1 MGASPL
7 NAHSGIG
14 IVDRSAKGAT
24 GAHKFA
30 AAHAREFLIPFR
42 TSCFDQSS
50 GYWRTRP
57 QLCVWK
63 VVASDRVKPHIRR
76 KPVTGPFQDLHRA
89 SGRPCSI
96 RIPGAVAVAYK
107 QARHAVC

>member
-63 VVASDRVKPHIRR
+63 VVASGNMLSRVFCFLRQCIRLAC
-76 KPVTGPFQDLHRA
+76 V
-89 SGRPCSI
+89 
-96 RIPGAVAVAYK
+96 
-107 QARHAVC
+107 